1 MQGKTKYIG
10 WLLCVLFLLAV
21 SCTAAMGKVI
31 YVDVDAVSKFD
42 GSSWEHGYRCLQDA
56 IAEVQPGDEI
66 RVAEGVYKPDR
77 RLEVSGRAGAQVTA
91 SGDWTATFELIEGVT
106 MKGGY
111 AGHGKSDPDAR
122 DIELY
127 ETVLS
132 GDLYGNDIDVND
144 PGDLWE
150 APCRTEN
157 SYHVVTSRGLVEDA
171 VAVLDGITISG
182 GNANEPS
189 YVNGNGGGLYNQR
202 CTVRITNCTFTRN
215 SSLFDGGGIYNNQG
229 DLSLTNCKFTEN
241 LAGSGGGAGIYN
253 YKSNLKQNN
262 CTFIRNL
269 TQYGEGGGINNDQC
283 DSNLTDCIFIENSAR
298 AGGGIY
304 NRYSSPTLTNCVFI
318 SNSVRDQGGGVYNFN
333 RNLSSPI
340 LKNCLFTANSAGHS
354 GGGIYNYWGGPVLT
368 NCTFA
373 WNSADN
379 GSALACRSEHE
390 RNIVT
395 LTNCILWGDGDEI
408 WSSELSIINIFYSNI
423 RGGWFG
429 EGNID
434 ADPMF
439 ADPNGPDDIYD
450 NEDDDFRLAPMSPC
464 IDSGDPNY
472 LSEPNETDI
481 EGNPRV
487 VSSRVDMGAYEFQ
500 GIIYVDKQ
508 GLVNPE
514 HLLEDGSE
522 ARPFYTIQGAIN
534 IAKDGQTVL
543 VRPGGYP
550 QIDFMGKAIT
560 VSGTEGAAIIEA
572 PLKYNRPGS
581 SIVIGRENVDGVTF
595 HTGEGP
601 GSVLKNFII
610 RACSTAISLN
620 YGSSPTITNLT
631 IADNDFGIAAY
642 EDSNPDISNCILWN
656 NTNGDLFECEVRYS
670 CLEGETPG
678 AGNISGNPLFVD
690 PAGGDYHLKSEGWR
704 WNMNSETWTYDN
716 VTSRCIDAGDPAS
729 PLIDEPLSVPRDLN
743 NDYGINLY
751 INMGAYGGT
760 CQASIP
766 PHNWIAEY
774 ETDPPEP
781 NPAQWASDGKP
792 RKFNGG
798 GRAFDYWVGM
808 TAAEATDASGPVE
821 YFFECTTEAGFSS
834 GWQSSREYE
843 VLVGRARQ
851 GHRFRVKA
859 RDQFGN
865 ETEWS
870 EELAVD

>member
-269 TQYGEGGGINNDQC
+269 TQYGEGGGINNDEC
-283 DSNLTDCIFIENSAR
+283 DSNLANCIFIENSAR

-304 NRYSSPTLTNCVFI
+304 NRYSSPTLTNCVFR
-318 SNSVRDQGGGVYNFN
+318 SNLADGLDTQGGGMYNINCSLELTNSMFSEN
-333 RNLSSPI
+333 SAEIGGAICNKDSNTVLNMCEFVRNKASYYGGAIANGGQLIAKVCVFKNNYPGAVKDGGSESVPTFIDCIFSGNSSIYPGGAVSV
-340 LKNCLFTANSAGHS
+340 KTATFYNCLFIGNRAFGDWSTGGAVYSILTASLN
-354 GGGIYNYWGGPVLT
+354 
-368 NCTFA
+368 NCTFSNN
-373 WNSADN
+373 WADN
-379 GSALACRSEHE
+379 GRALYCYRAS
-390 RNIVT
+390 VD
-395 LTNCILWGDGDEI
+395 NCIFWGTEGQIYPDSPEG
-408 WSSELSIINIFYSNI
+408 ELVFVDYSNI
-423 RGGWFG
+423 QGGWSG

-434 ADPMF
+434 TDP
-439 ADPNGPDDIYD
+439 
-450 NEDDDFRLAPMSPC
+450 C
-464 IDSGDPNY
+464 
-472 LSEPNETDI
+472 
-481 EGNPRV
+481 
-487 VSSRVDMGAYEFQ
+487 
-500 GIIYVDKQ
+500 
-508 GLVNPE
+508 
-514 HLLEDGSE
+514 
-522 ARPFYTIQGAIN
+522 
-534 IAKDGQTVL
+534 
-543 VRPGGYP
+543 
-550 QIDFMGKAIT
+550 
-560 VSGTEGAAIIEA
+560 
-572 PLKYNRPGS
+572 
-581 SIVIGRENVDGVTF
+581 
-595 HTGEGP
+595 
-601 GSVLKNFII
+601 
-610 RACSTAISLN
+610 
-620 YGSSPTITNLT
+620 
-631 IADNDFGIAAY
+631 
-642 EDSNPDISNCILWN
+642 
-656 NTNGDLFECEVRYS
+656 
-670 CLEGETPG
+670 
-678 AGNISGNPLFVD
+678 FVD
-690 PAGGDYHLKSEGWR
+690 PGYWANVNDPNIIAEPNDPNAIWVDGDYHLKSQAGR
-704 WNMNSETWTYDN
+704 WDPVSESWVFDD
-716 VTSRCIDAGDPAS
+716 VTSPCIDAGDPNS
-729 PLIDEPLSVPRDLN
+729 PVAFEPFPN
-743 NDYGINLY
+743 GGI

-760 CQASIP
+760 AEASMSFL
-766 PHNWIAEY
+766 
-774 ETDPPEP
+774 TDGD
-781 NPAQWASDGKP
+781 NKGTNSNN
-792 RKFNGG
+792 NGG
-798 GRAFDYWVGM
+798 
-808 TAAEATDASGPVE
+808 
-821 YFFECTTEAGFSS
+821 
-834 GWQSSREYE
+834 
-843 VLVGRARQ
+843 
-851 GHRFRVKA
+851 
-859 RDQFGN
+859 N
-865 ETEWS
+865 
-870 EELAVD
+870 